1 MATPGWPYDNLP
13 PAVMDSVVAP
23 EKQLPP
29 CATRTGLYRG
39 EHGAEDLIELII
51 FSTGFGFWAKNNPAL
66 MRNRLDSGARLQGGH
81 TWLFRCPGLCQ
92 GICLS
97 SYLGTHWSAI
107 GDIVPQ
113 FPHEQGG
120 VGWYYTCTGQQAGD
134 GDDSFHSL
142 AFG

>member
-51 FSTGFGFWAKNNPAL
+51 FSQVLGFGRKNIRLSCEIGWIQVPDSKEAIRDCSVAL
-66 MRNRLDSGARLQGGH
+66 A
-81 TWLFRCPGLCQ
+81 CQ
-92 GICLS
+92 RDMLEQL
-97 SYLGTHWSAI
+97 LGYPLECHW
-107 GDIVPQ
+107 
-113 FPHEQGG
+113 
-120 VGWYYTCTGQQAGD
+120 
-134 GDDSFHSL
+134 
-142 AFG
+142 

>member
-1 MATPGWPYDNLP
+1 
-13 PAVMDSVVAP
+13 MDSVVAP

-29 CATRTGLYRG
+29 CATRTGFYRG

-51 FSTGFGFWAKNNPAL
+51 FSTGFGFWAKNIRRSCEIGWIQVPDSKEAIRGCSVAL
-66 MRNRLDSGARLQGGH
+66 A
-81 TWLFRCPGLCQ
+81 CQ

-120 VGWYYTCTGQQAGD
+120 VGWFYTCTGQQAGD